1 MTDQEELMTQNR
13 MEEMAFA
20 ATLQKEYEREDQ
32 RYNMGSQARDWAIL
46 VAIGVLQFAWM
57 LVVFLVEPG
66 IR

>member
-13 MEEMAFA
+13 MEEMAFT

-32 RYNMGSQARDWAIL
+32 RYRIGSQARDWAIL
-46 VAIGVLQFAWM
+46 VTIGVLQFAWM